1 MTPAELVASAFRC
14 FKPPP
19 RLSLPNWIEK
29 HVRLPAGSTALPGPM
44 RLYPYQRQMAS
55 AIGDPQIERVS
66 VVKGVRIGWTALL
79 TGALG
84 HYVKNDPA
92 PIIALLPTESDCRDY
107 TTSDLEPTF
116 EASPALR
123 GMLSD
128 DQKEGERNTML
139 SRRFSGGSLR
149 IIAAGA
155 PRNLRAK
162 TARILFADEADAM
175 AITPE
180 GDPLVLAERRTLSFP
195 NRKIVIGSTP
205 VFEDTS
211 AVLRRY
217 ADSDQRV
224 FEVPCPACGAF
235 NEIQWQHIVWEEGC
249 PETAC
254 YKCPHCL
261 AQVDERQKNLMVM
274 FGEWRA
280 TKPEVKGHAGFRIN
294 CLVSPLAN
302 ARWGILATEFLK
314 AQGDPTKLQ
323 VFRNTI
329 LAEGWREPGEEL
341 DEADLVARRET
352 FSLDAIPQ
360 EVLLITC
367 GVDVQGDRLEA
378 TILGHAKDGEL
389 FILGHEVIWGAPAD
403 DETWLELDQ
412 LLQRQWRHPYGNMIS
427 IDATAIDSGGHWTE
441 SVYQFCFP
449 RLRRRVMAIKGMPGP
464 RPLLRASSSGKVK
477 KGRIFLVGVDTVK
490 AALFS
495 RLKRNHGIR
504 FSHTLEESWFDQL
517 CSERLVVRY
526 VKGTPQ
532 RRFERLPGKQAE
544 ALDAT
549 CYAIAAR
556 QIISASL
563 TDREDALKVE
573 RPLPAKP
580 TVFRSSFMAR

>member
-1 MTPAELVASAFRC
+1 MVASAFRC

-19 RLSLPNWIEK
+19 KLSLPNWIEK
-29 HVRLPAGSTALPGPM
+29 NVRLPAGSTALPGPM
-44 RLYPYQRQMAS
+44 RLYPYQRDMAA
-55 AIGDPQIERVS
+55 AIGDAEIERVT

-175 AITPE
+175 SITPE

-217 ADSDQRV
+217 AESDQRV

-235 NEIQWQHIVWEEGC
+235 NEIQWQHIVWEDGK

-254 YKCPHCL
+254 YKCPHCQ
-261 AQVDERQKNLMVM
+261 AQIDERKKNLMVM
-274 FGEWRA
+274 HGEWRA
-280 TKPEVKGHAGFRIN
+280 TKPEITNHAGFRIN

-302 ARWGILATEFLK
+302 ARWGILAAEFVK
-314 AQGDPTKLQ
+314 AQNDPSKLQ
-323 VFRNTI
+323 AFRNTI

-341 DEADLVARRET
+341 NDLEIAGRREA

-367 GVDVQGDRLEA
+367 GIDVQGDRLEA
-378 TILGHAKDGEL
+378 VILGHGRDSEM
-389 FILGHEVIWGAPAD
+389 FVLGHEVIWGAPTD
-403 DETWLELDQ
+403 EETWLELDQ
-412 LLQRQWRHPYGNMIS
+412 LLQKQWRHPYGNSIG
-427 IDATAIDSGGHWTE
+427 IDACAIDSGGHWTE
-441 SVYQFCFP
+441 AVYNFCTP
-449 RLRRRVMAIKGMPGP
+449 RLRRRVLAIKGMQGP
-464 RPLLRASSSGKVK
+464 RPILQSANHHKTK
-477 KGRIFLVGVDTVK
+477 KGARIFLVGVDTVK

-504 FSHTLEESWFDQL
+504 FSHTLENAWFDQL

-526 VKGTPQ
+526 VKGAPQ
-532 RRFERLPGKQAE
+532 RRFERLPGKRAE
-544 ALDAT
+544 ALDGM

-580 TVFRSSFMAR
+580 TVFRSNFMHR